1 MLLLAISFSVA
12 AVACA
17 IWYWFATRYSRR
29 RAGEVARWIEAAL
42 AGEGHVAGIRWVS
55 SSRFQV
61 PLRLAHGMFRRASVL
76 VDMAPCELPLQW
88 LMGKIRARQELLTF
102 QADFDLPPV
111 FCLHVQNFR
120 WFARSSRKAPKA
132 NSGWVFERTSP
143 VVISTRSDWQKEVS
157 SAISS
162 LAQGQSHDFLTI
174 NFQRRSPHFCATLPL
189 EAIAPGSPT
198 RSFVFESMRELASN
212 SSASLF

>member
-17 IWYWFATRYSRR
+17 IWYWLATRYSRR

-61 PLRLAHGMFRRASVL
+61 PLRLAHGIFRRASVM

-88 LMGKIRARQELLTF
+88 LLGRIRARQELLTF

-111 FCLHVQNFR
+111 FSLHVQNFR
-120 WFARSSRKAPKA
+120 WFARSSRKAPKM
-132 NSGWVFERTSP
+132 NNGWVFERTSP
-143 VVISTRSDWQKEVS
+143 VIISTRSDWQKEVS

-198 RSFVFESMRELASN
+198 RNFVFESMRELASN
-212 SSASLF
+212 SSARLF